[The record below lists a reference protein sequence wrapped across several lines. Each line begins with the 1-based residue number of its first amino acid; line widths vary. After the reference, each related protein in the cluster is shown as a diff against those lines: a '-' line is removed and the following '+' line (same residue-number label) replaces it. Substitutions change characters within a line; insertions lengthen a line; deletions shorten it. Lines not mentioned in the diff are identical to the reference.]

1 MKSDDNEEGVRTDPQ
16 PEVVAPTPPATVT
29 IMPPAIAAAL
39 VKLQGE
45 VKTIIKGAK
54 NEHFGNTYAE
64 LKDVQELALPL
75 LSKHGLALSQWPTSI
90 DGKYYLRSYL
100 VHETGVGIVDD
111 LLLLISKNDAQG
123 LGSSITYTRRQTT
136 MSYLGLSAEDDDD
149 GNKAANRQTKP
160 TPDQISEIRQLCID
174 LKYSPDQVATRIAS
188 LRTEDQ
194 ATVALANLHKN
205 MSERAERVK
214 GEENAIPVFTG
225 DRDQRI
231 PVEVIPGAEK
241 EAMGV
246 IDNLR
251 KALMDVSI
259 SAARK
264 RQLVRKVTGKPF
276 LENCTPEELT
286 KMAEVLDGIKDG
298 SYELPTDWT
307 DPDISPPVEAA

>member
-1 MKSDDNEEGVRTDPQ
+1 M
-16 PEVVAPTPPATVT
+16 A
-29 IMPPAIAAAL
+29 
-39 VKLQGE
+39 
-45 VKTIIKGAK
+45 
-54 NEHFGNTYAE
+54 
-64 LKDVQELALPL
+64 
-75 LSKHGLALSQWPTSI
+75 
-90 DGKYYLRSYL
+90 
-100 VHETGVGIVDD
+100 
-111 LLLLISKNDAQG
+111 
-123 LGSSITYTRRQTT
+123 
-136 MSYLGLSAEDDDD
+136 YLGLSAEDDDD

-214 GEENAIPVFTG
+214 GQANAIPVFTG

-241 EAMGV
+241 EAVGV
-246 IDNLR
+246 IENLR
-251 KALMDVSI
+251 KALMDVPI
-259 SAARK
+259 TAARK
-264 RQLVRKVTGKPF
+264 RELVRKTTGKPF

-298 SYELPTDWT
+298 SYELPADWT
-307 DPDISPPVEAA
+307 DPDIAPPVEAA